1 MKLQEAKFMGGKAD
15 KIRLQTFYRQ
25 QGILYH

>member
-1 MKLQEAKFMGGKAD
+1 MKLQEAKFMGEKAD
-15 KIRLQTFYRQ
+15 KFRLQTFYRQ